1 MEQRGNEDKKGLCIF
16 CGKNKIESG
25 TFCACYECL
34 GVAGLEA
41 DNREYLETLEGNVEK
56 LEKGE
61 EEWS

>member
-1 MEQRGNEDKKGLCIF
+1 MEQRGNEEKKGLCIF

-34 GVAGLEA
+34 GIAGLEA
-41 DNREYLETLEGNVEK
+41 GNIEK

-61 EEWS
+61 EE